1 MADFTNTSSMKMVT
15 KMYDIN
21 QLSAL
26 KKHWLLRN
34 SNIPRRFLGLEP
46 QDLVDRA
53 GSFPDEVATWLD
65 DCMNGQVIK
74 QIGNIGINGVGLLF
88 DGGPGIG
95 KTTHAVVAAMEF
107 VRRLPDNDADA
118 AKILGMSASDFGLGA
133 RPICY
138 MTYPEFLSKKKST
151 FDADMDDKKQAVYEI
166 DGLHGR
172 SKFDWLNVRILV
184 IDDLG
189 KEYGS
194 KYDDTSFDEIL
205 RLRYDKALPTIVTTN
220 VRLENWEAEYKE
232 AMASF
237 AHEAFVRV
245 PIVGADLRAAQ

>member
-1 MADFTNTSSMKMVT
+1 
-15 KMYDIN
+15 MYDIN
-21 QLSAL
+21 TLSSL
-26 KKHWLLRN
+26 KRHWLLRT

-46 QDLVDRA
+46 QDIIDRS
-53 GSFPDEVATWLD
+53 GSFPAEVSTWID
-65 DCMNGQVIK
+65 DSVNGHVIK
-74 QIGNIGINGVGLLF
+74 QIGNIGVNGVGLLF

-107 VRRLPDNDADA
+107 VRNLPDDDLLA
-118 AKILGMSASDFGLGA
+118 AKILGMKDSDYGLTC
-133 RPICY
+133 RPIYY

-151 FDADMDDKKQAVYEI
+151 FDADHEDKRNMVYEL
-166 DGLHGR
+166 DGFHGR

-194 KYDDTSFDEIL
+194 KYDDTSFDEVL

-245 PIVGADLRAAQ
+245 PIIGSDLRAAQ

>member
-1 MADFTNTSSMKMVT
+1 M
-15 KMYDIN
+15 MYDIN
-21 QLSAL
+21 QLSSL

-46 QDLVDRA
+46 SDIEKRS
-53 GSFPDEVATWLD
+53 GEFPVEVSTWIND
-65 DCMNGQVIK
+65 TVEGRVIK
-74 QIGNIGINGVGLLF
+74 QIGNIGVNGVGLLF

-107 VRRLPDNDADA
+107 VRNLPDNDAEA

-133 RPICY
+133 RPVYY
-138 MTYPEFLSKKKST
+138 MTYPEFLSRKKAT
-151 FDADMDDKKQAVYEI
+151 FDSDMDDKKQSVYEI
-166 DGLHGR
+166 DGFHGR
-172 SKFDWLNVRILV
+172 AKFDWLNVRILV

-237 AHEAFVRV
+237 AHEAFIRV
-245 PIVGADLRAAQ
+245 PIVGSDMRAAQ

>member
-1 MADFTNTSSMKMVT
+1 
-15 KMYDIN
+15 MYDIN
-21 QLSAL
+21 TLSAI
-26 KKHWLLRN
+26 KKHWLLRT

-46 QDLVDRA
+46 QDIIDRA
-53 GSFPDEVATWLD
+53 GEFPSEVATWID
-65 DCMNGQVIK
+65 DAVGGHVIK

-107 VRRLPDNDADA
+107 VRRLPDNDAEA
-118 AKILGMSASDFGLGA
+118 SKVLGLTISDYGLST
-133 RPICY
+133 RPIYY
-138 MTYPEFLSKKKST
+138 MTYPEFLSRKKST
-151 FDADMDDKKQAVYEI
+151 FDADHDDKRNMVYEL
-166 DGLHGR
+166 DGFHGR
-172 SKFDWLNVRILV
+172 SKLDFLNVRILV

-194 KYDDTSFDEIL
+194 KYDDSSFDEIL

-220 VRLENWEAEYKE
+220 VRLEDWEAEYKE

-245 PIVGADLRAAQ
+245 PIIGSDLRAAQ

>member
-1 MADFTNTSSMKMVT
+1 
-15 KMYDIN
+15 MYDVN

-26 KKHWLLRN
+26 KKHWLLRT
-34 SNIPRRFLGLEP
+34 SNIPRRFLGLELSDIEERSGDVP
-46 QDLVDRA
+46 QQYDQWVD
-53 GSFPDEVATWLD
+53 DVA
-65 DCMNGQVIK
+65 NGLVIK
-74 QIGNIGINGVGLLF
+74 QIGNIGTNGVGMLF

-95 KTTHAVVAAMEF
+95 KTTHAVVAAME
-107 VRRLPDNDADA
+107 VIRRLPDDDDEAR
-118 AKILGMSASDFGLGA
+118 KILGMGATEYGLNA
-133 RPICY
+133 RPIYY

-151 FDADMDDKKQAVYEI
+151 FDADPEDKKQMVYEL

-172 SKFDWLNVRILV
+172 SKFDFLNVRILV

-205 RLRYDKALPTIVTTN
+205 RSRYDKALPTIVTTN
-220 VRLENWEAEYKE
+220 VMLENWEAKYGE
-232 AMASF
+232 AMGSF

-245 PIVGADLRAAQ
+245 PIHGSDLRGAQ

>member
-1 MADFTNTSSMKMVT
+1 
-15 KMYDIN
+15 MYDIN
-21 QLSAL
+21 TLSSL
-26 KKHWLLRN
+26 KRHWLLRT

-46 QDLVDRA
+46 QDIIDKA
-53 GSFPDEVATWLD
+53 GSFPDEVTTWID
-65 DCMNGQVIK
+65 DAVNGHVIK
-74 QIGNIGINGVGLLF
+74 QIGNIGVNGVGLLF

-107 VRRLPDNDADA
+107 IRRLPDEDNQA
-118 AKILGMSASDFGLGA
+118 AKVLAMNPTDYGLKA
-133 RPICY
+133 APVYY
-138 MTYPEFLSKKKST
+138 MTYPEFLSRKKST
-151 FDADMDDKKQAVYEI
+151 FDADPEDKRNMVYEL

-205 RLRYDKALPTIVTTN
+205 RLRYDKGLPTIVTTN
-220 VRLENWEAEYKE
+220 VSLENWEAQYKE

-245 PIVGADLRAAQ
+245 PIIGSDLRAAQ

>member
-1 MADFTNTSSMKMVT
+1 
-15 KMYDIN
+15 MYDIN
-21 QLSAL
+21 TLSSL
-26 KKHWLLRN
+26 KRHWLLRT

-46 QDLVDRA
+46 SDISERS
-53 GSFPDEVATWLD
+53 GEFPSEVANWID
-65 DCMNGQVIK
+65 DAVSGHVIK

-107 VRRLPDNDADA
+107 VRRLPDEDNEA
-118 AKILGMSASDFGLGA
+118 AKILAMSNSDYGLNA
-133 RPICY
+133 RPIYY
-138 MTYPEFLSKKKST
+138 MTYPEFLSRKKST
-151 FDADMDDKKQAVYEI
+151 FDADPEDKRNMTYEL

-205 RLRYDKALPTIVTTN
+205 RLRYDKGLPTIVTTN
-220 VRLENWEAEYKE
+220 VQLENWEAQYKE

-245 PIVGADLRAAQ
+245 PIIGSDLRAAQ